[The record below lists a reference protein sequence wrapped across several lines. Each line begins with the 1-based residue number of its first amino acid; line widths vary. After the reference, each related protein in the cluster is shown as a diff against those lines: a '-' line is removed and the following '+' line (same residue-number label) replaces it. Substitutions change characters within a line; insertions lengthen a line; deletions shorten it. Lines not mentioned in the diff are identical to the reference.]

1 MFRTWPSPC
10 CWDHYHFS
18 VKQGTR
24 HPASPTPF
32 STSLSR
38 TLKSL
43 GPVCRGPHYPSS
55 LFHRNRN
62 FSQACDRPA
71 EDCISQPPL
80 LSSTG
85 RRGTQILWNLIR
97 PRQNHLLTWK
107 KCHLPRLPAPS
118 FPGKNLKQRA
128 DSALFTG
135 CTDDT
140 PRETLGTRRTKE
152 ALGRGVAQWSR
163 VSSARASL
171 GFHGQKV
178 GERDN
183 TGHIVGCF

>member
-1 MFRTWPSPC
+1 MLTHPSKAGTPESGARESKLCSVFCTWPSPC

-32 STSLSR
+32 STSLNR
-38 TLKSL
+38 TLNSL
-43 GPVCRGPHYPSS
+43 GAVCRGPHYPSS

-62 FSQACDRPA
+62 FSQACACSA
-71 EDCISQPPL
+71 EDYISQPPL
-80 LSSTG
+80 QSYTG

-97 PRQNHLLTWK
+97 PRQSHLLTWK

-135 CTDDT
+135 CTDGH
-140 PRETLGTRRTKE
+140 TLGDSGNE
-152 ALGRGVAQWSR
+152 EDE
-163 VSSARASL
+163 RAP
-171 GFHGQKV
+171 G
-178 GERDN
+178 
-183 TGHIVGCF
+183 